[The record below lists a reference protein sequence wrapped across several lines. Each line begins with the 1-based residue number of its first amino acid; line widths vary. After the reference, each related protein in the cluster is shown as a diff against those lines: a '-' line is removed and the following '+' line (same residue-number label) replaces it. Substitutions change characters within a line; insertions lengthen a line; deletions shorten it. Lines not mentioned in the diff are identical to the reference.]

1 MERSAYPLYFSIKRK
16 DLKKSTINKLNL
28 DQEQENEFFN
38 EKNAL
43 DKYYKEIR
51 EDISQ
56 EYIIN
61 EELNFKDYNINN
73 IKKTNASKMMRIK
86 NYNYKIGYLF
96 KSYCK
101 QQKRNKNINEKE
113 LKNGFPIVDENKEKN
128 LTPNLSQNEIIERS
142 DINIGFQEN
151 NKIHTNNELNL
162 YKENYDNYNSK
173 NNLIFKE
180 NFNKLNK
187 LSNFEESQNNIE
199 KKGKTKFI
207 YLKKIILSF

>member
-1 MERSAYPLYFSIKRK
+1 LERSAYPLYFSIKRK